1 MVEKEELA
9 LLYDKKIDCL
19 CCGNT
24 FTSKKV
30 RTSRLRLLKR
40 DEDLLNHYKGI
51 NPIKYAIFICPKC
64 GYAASESKH
73 EKIRKRDITIIKENI
88 TPKWNPRNLGDV
100 RSNEM
105 AVEIYKLALFQGS
118 LLNYSNL
125 DIGSIS
131 LNIGWLYRFMSNEK
145 EEKRF
150 LKIARDKFIEAY
162 NKESLLGTN
171 MDDTK
176 LSYLIAELSYKIED
190 IETSNKWFIAS
201 IQSPGMKLNP
211 VLNDMARDRWR
222 LIKDKIKE
230 NDNKQY
236 RESCY

>member
-1 MVEKEELA
+1 MVEKEEELS
-9 LLYDKKIDCL
+9 LLYDKKVNCL
-19 CCGNT
+19 CCGNN

-30 RTSRLRLLKR
+30 KVSRLRLIKK
-40 DEDLLNHYKGI
+40 DEDLLNHYKGM

-64 GYAASESKH
+64 GYAASESKY
-73 EKIRKRDITIIKENI
+73 EKIRKKDIEIIKENI
-88 TPKWNPRNLGDV
+88 TPKWNSRDLGDV

-105 AVEIYKLALFQGS
+105 AVEAYKLAFFQGS

-145 EEKRF
+145 EERRF
-150 LKIARDKFIEAY
+150 IKIARDKFIEAY

-176 LSYLIAELSYKIED
+176 LSYLIAELSYRIED
-190 IETSNKWFIAS
+190 IETSNKWFIVS

-211 VLNDMARDRWR
+211 ILNDMARDRWR
-222 LIKDKIKE
+222 LVKDKISKIE
-230 NDNKQY
+230 DK
-236 RESCY
+236 